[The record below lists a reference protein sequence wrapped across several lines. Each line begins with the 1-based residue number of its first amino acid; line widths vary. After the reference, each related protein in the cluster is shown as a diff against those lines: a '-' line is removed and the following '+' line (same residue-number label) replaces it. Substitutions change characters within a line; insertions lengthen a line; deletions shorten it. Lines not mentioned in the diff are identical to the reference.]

1 MSLIEIMR
9 SKGPGLGWGDG
20 LATESISV
28 FETLI
33 IFLFMGIP
41 WKRKLTEEG
50 IHYSIYLGRERD
62 LNS

>member
-9 SKGPGLGWGDG
+9 SKGPGLEGDG
-20 LATESISV
+20 LAAESISV

-50 IHYSIYLGRERD
+50 IH
-62 LNS
+62 